1 MLLAQSSYDLK
12 LNSGNIERK
21 DGTLGMRGYHIEEM
35 THEEV
40 KAILN
45 KDTIVVLPIGGGC
58 EAHGCHLP
66 LGTDMYM
73 SQYLADRVTEEC
85 EVITLPLLAYANYPF
100 LANKNGSVHVE
111 ARTFI
116 DVIKDICISFCRH
129 GVRKFVVI
137 DRSGSSMHPLY
148 TVATEMNNEWN
159 AKVAISL
166 GGLGNRAR
174 KQVLEQ
180 KRGSHAC
187 EFETSCMLHICPGL
201 VHMEKAVE
209 EYSLDLPGT
218 FVEGVE
224 AHYVT
229 RHMVTKS
236 GVDGNPTLA
245 TAEKGQIL
253 LDDMVNDLVHFI
265 ENFRRFE
272 ITTY

>member
-1 MLLAQSSYDLK
+1 MLRAQSIYKLK
-12 LNSGNIERK
+12 ICSDCIERK
-21 DGTLGMRGYHIEEM
+21 DGVSAMKGHHIEEM

-40 KAILN
+40 KALLN
-45 KDTIVVLPIGGGC
+45 KDTIVVLPVGGGC
-58 EAHGCHLP
+58 EAHGLHLP

-85 EVITLPLLAYANYPF
+85 DVITLPLLAYANYPF

-111 ARTFI
+111 TRTFI
-116 DVIKDICISFCRH
+116 EVVKDICISFCRH
-129 GVRKFVVI
+129 GVRKFGVI

-159 AKVAISL
+159 AKVAVSL
-166 GGLGNRAR
+166 GGLGSRAC

-180 KRGSHAC
+180 KKGSHAC
-187 EFETSCMLHICPGL
+187 EFETSCMLYICPGL

-209 EYSLDLPGT
+209 EYSVDLPGT

-245 TAEKGQIL
+245 TGEKGKIL
-253 LDDMVNDLVHFI
+253 LDDMVSDLVRFI
-265 ENFRRFE
+265 ENFRKFE